1 MSKTTLKKVFSNKY
15 VQLAALAAGGL
26 ALLRNWK
33 KDSVSGVGR
42 LRPKEPFNIP
52 TIPQMLRTGLADGSI
67 TYRQAGVEMLHAG
80 YFNYVP
86 NEDEINR
93 YLGIGKVIEND
104 YDGALIT
111 TADGLNAYAFDV
123 RDRGKYIDV
132 TLMMKGDGTRYG
144 FEWEFLSHIGSY
156 KTLEG
161 AKRAAKRHA
170 LMSGKILNDKDLAQ
184 L

>member
-1 MSKTTLKKVFSNKY
+1 MSKTTLEKVFSNKY

-104 YDGALIT
+104 YDGASIT
-111 TADGLNAYAFDV
+111 TADGLHAYEIAV
-123 RDRGKYIDV
+123 RNRGEYMDV
-132 TLMMKGDGTRYG
+132 TLMMKGDGSRYG
-144 FEWEFLSHIGSY
+144 FQWEFLSHVGSY
-156 KTLEG
+156 KTIEG
-161 AKRAAKRHA
+161 AKRAIRKNAKMH
-170 LMSGKILNDKDLAQ
+170 GYVVKETDLAQ
-184 L
+184 I